1 MPDRDS
7 PLSDEEAS
15 RIIDICCRLRWEKP
29 YGGWLLAG
37 WIAIAVICGALN
49 WRPHVWL
56 TGSSGSGKSWLLDNV
71 IRPLIGAI
79 AVYCQSNSTEAG
91 IRQTLATEDRK
102 STRLN
107 SSH

>member
-91 IRQTLATEDRK
+91 IRQTLATDRK

>member
-37 WIAIAVICGALN
+37 WIAIAVICGSLN

-71 IRPLIGAI
+71 IRPLIGSLADC
-79 AVYCQSNSTEAG
+79 CQSNSKESG
-91 IRQTLATEDRK
+91 LRHTLDNGAQSEKRRGGK
-102 STRLN
+102 E
-107 SSH
+107 